1 MVLKLNRYDYAAYW
15 SFFCYSGCSFAIPV
29 VMVELAAALGFPL
42 RDGGMGAG
50 GMLHVVRST
59 TMLAAMLIC
68 GFVAGRFGKRRT
80 MGAAIVLMGGGI
92 IAAALTRSYPMLA
105 TVILFAGFG
114 EGLIEG
120 IGTPFVQCLHT
131 EESGRY
137 VNIAHSFWSV
147 GTFCCVLGIGAL
159 LEHGTNWRLVVA
171 GTGALCAIPALLL
184 FAPSRTKYPEEPV
197 RPHGADVWKHS
208 LDIFRTPR
216 FWLFFAA
223 MFFGGG
229 MEFCLTFWAAS
240 FVRLEFAA
248 GAWAGGVG
256 TAAIA
261 AGMFAGRIFAGMLI
275 RQKNLWHLLV
285 VCALA
290 GIPVLGGV
298 FLLHPGQ
305 LPLLF
310 VLLFLGGI
318 CVGPFW
324 PACQVYCTDRLPRL
338 DPTLIFI
345 YLSCAGIPG
354 CGFFTWLMGLA
365 GDCWGLRNA
374 FLIEPATLV
383 LVALLLTVER
393 LGHRKA

>member
-1 MVLKLNRYDYAAYW
+1 MLKLNRYDHAAYW

-42 RDGGMGAG
+42 KDGGMSAG
-50 GMLHVVRST
+50 GMLHVVRSA

-80 MGAAIVLMGGGI
+80 MGAAIVLMGCGI
-92 IAAALTRSYPMLA
+92 VAAALTRSYLMLV

-159 LEHGTNWRLVVA
+159 LEYGANWRLVVA

-184 FAPSRTKYPEEPV
+184 FAPSRTKYPEEPA
-197 RPHGADVWKHS
+197 RPHGADVWKRS
-208 LDIFRTPR
+208 VDIFRTPR
-216 FWLFFAA
+216 FWLFFAG

-285 VCALA
+285 ACALA
-290 GIPVLGGV
+290 GMPVLGGV
-298 FLLHPGQ
+298 FLLQPGQ

-310 VLLFLGGI
+310 LLLFLGGI

-365 GDCWGLRNA
+365 GDRWGLRNA

-393 LGHRKA
+393 LWHRKA

>member
-1 MVLKLNRYDYAAYW
+1 MLKLNRYDHAAYW

-42 RDGGMGAG
+42 QAGGMGAG
-50 GMLHVVRST
+50 GMLHVVRSA

-68 GFVAGRFGKRRT
+68 GFVAGRFGKRIT
-80 MGAAIVLMGGGI
+80 MGAAIVLMGCGI
-92 IAAALTRSYPMLA
+92 AAAALTRSYLMLV

-120 IGTPFVQCLHT
+120 IGTPFVQCLHPG
-131 EESGRY
+131 ESGRY
-137 VNIAHSFWSV
+137 VSIAHSFWSV

-159 LEHGTNWRLVVA
+159 LEHGTNWRPVVA

-184 FAPSRTKYPEEPV
+184 LAPSRKKYPEEPV
-197 RPHGADVWKHS
+197 RPRDADVWKRS

-216 FWLFFAA
+216 FWLFFAG

-240 FVRLEFAA
+240 FVRLEFDT

-261 AGMFAGRIFAGMLI
+261 AGMFAGRLFAGMLI

-285 VCALA
+285 ALALA
-290 GIPVLGGV
+290 GIPVLCGV

-305 LPLLF
+305 LPMLF

-324 PACQVYCTDRLPRL
+324 PVCQVYCTDRLPQL

-345 YLSCAGIPG
+345 YLSCAGVPG
-354 CGFFTWLMGLA
+354 CGFFTWLMGIS
-365 GDCWGLRNA
+365 GDRWGLRNA

-383 LVALLLTVER
+383 LVALMLTVER
-393 LGHRKA
+393 VWRRRE